1 MNDNAVDDLA
11 RRCASGLRRWWVAA
25 SCVCMWLGFGAGAA
39 EASGTC
45 GTTGTYS
52 LVVSA
57 SGSVGS
63 CTYMTTGED
72 TFAVPAGVS
81 SVGVAAVGGRGA
93 AGPGA
98 VGPNSGGAGGFGA
111 SVVADLP
118 VTSGT
123 VLYVEVAGSGSAQGD
138 GGSNGGGPGGTGGT
152 SGGGGGG
159 ASDVRVSPSS
169 AGLSPDPRLLVA
181 GGGGGGGAEG
191 GAGGN
196 AGSAGSANLGLGGGG
211 GGPGTSS
218 GGSAGAS
225 GVQGEAGEAG
235 SLGTGGAGG
244 TCPGGASCDPVGE
257 EGGGGGGGYYG
268 GGGGGGGEVANGGG
282 GGGGGSSFVLATAT
296 NTAFST
302 NSSGVPIVMI
312 SWLID
317 SPHAS
322 ITKPVNAATYAVKQ
336 VVDSEFGC
344 SEGAGGFAILSCVA
358 QNGQTSGGEVD
369 TSAAGPHTFV
379 VTAASRDGE
388 SATSSV
394 AYNVAAAPSGSVLT
408 PASDATY
415 TLHQAVDASFYC
427 NDGAYGPGI
436 ASCEDQTGQRSG
448 EAINT
453 ASTGSHTFT
462 VTATSEDGQTSITRV
477 SYRVEAGPASS
488 AVLMRGLPSGKSG
501 VVTFALYCVSS
512 SAGCHVT
519 ASATT
524 TETLDG
530 GKLVA
535 VSASA
540 TPHRRTLLVAT
551 KTSMLRADRT
561 TSITL
566 KLNAIGHKLLGKFNR
581 LPIELTVIVVSGGGK
596 STTVA
601 SRRLTVQ
608 RPTPN
613 TRRQ

>member
-11 RRCASGLRRWWVAA
+11 RRCAPGLRRWSVAA
-25 SCVCMWLGFGAGAA
+25 SCVCVWLGFGVGAA

-52 LVVSA
+52 LAVSV

-72 TFAVPAGVS
+72 TFAVPAGVG

-93 AGPGA
+93 AGP
-98 VGPNSGGAGGFGA
+98 NSGGAGGFGA
-111 SVVADLP
+111 SVAADVP
-118 VTSGT
+118 VTSET
-123 VLYVEVAGSGSAQGD
+123 VLYVEVAGNGSAQGD

-169 AGLSPDPRLLVA
+169 EGLSPDPRLLVA

-196 AGSAGSANLGLGGGG
+196 AGSAGSADLGLGGGG
-211 GGPGTSS
+211 GGAGTSP
-218 GGSAGAS
+218 GGSVGAG

-235 SLGTGGAGG
+235 SLGAGGAGG
-244 TCPGGASCDPVGE
+244 TCSGGGSCDAVGE

-282 GGGGGSSFVLATAT
+282 GGGGGSSFVLAAAT

-312 SWLID
+312 SWMID
-317 SPHAS
+317 SPRAS
-322 ITKPVNAATYAVKQ
+322 ITTPVNGATYAVKQ
-336 VVDSEFGC
+336 VVDSGFGC
-344 SEGAGGFAILSCVA
+344 SEGAGGSEILACVA
-358 QNGQTSGGEVD
+358 QNGQTSGGEID
-369 TSAAGPHTFV
+369 TSTAGPHTFA
-379 VTAASRDGE
+379 VTAASRDGA
-388 SATSSV
+388 SATTSV
-394 AYNVAAAPSGSVLT
+394 AYNVAAAPSASVLT

-415 TLHQAVDASFYC
+415 TLRQAVDASFTC
-427 NDGAYGPGI
+427 NDGAYGLGI
-436 ASCEDQTGQRSG
+436 ASCEDQTRHQSG
-448 EAINT
+448 EAIDT

-462 VTATSEDGQTSITRV
+462 VTATSEDGQTSTTRV
-477 SYRVEAGPASS
+477 TYRVEGAPASG
-488 AVLMRGLPSGKSG
+488 AVRMRGLPLGKSG

-524 TETLDG
+524 TEIRDG
-530 GKLVA
+530 GTLVA

-540 TPHRRTLLVAT
+540 TPHRRTVLVAT
-551 KTSMLRADRT
+551 KTSMLRANRT
-561 TSITL
+561 TRITL
-566 KLNAIGHKLLGKFNR
+566 KLNPIGHKLLGKFNR
-581 LPIELTVIVVSGGGK
+581 LPIELTVIVVGGGK

-601 SRRLTVQ
+601 SWRLTVQ
-608 RPTPN
+608 RPTAN